1 MNSHSEIAWS
11 VVDPRPVLKY
21 ISSIDDYV
29 VFWNGTVMP
38 HSIALNLALAPAGI
52 YPTPA
57 MKAAMEDTYRRF
69 FYSGALGSR
78 QWEDVAVKGLAY
90 SVMQRALEPHIR
102 QLYERNKT
110 KEILGW
116 FDYERAVNHS

>member
-1 MNSHSEIAWS
+1 MNSHSEMAWS

-29 VFWNGTVMP
+29 VFWKGTVMP
-38 HSIALNLALAPAGI
+38 HSIALNLALEPAGI

-57 MKAAMEDTYRRF
+57 MKAAMADTYRRF

-78 QWEDVAVKGLAY
+78 QWEDVAVKGLVY
-90 SVMQRALEPHIR
+90 GRMRQALESHIR
-102 QLYERNKT
+102 QLHEQHET
-110 KEILGW
+110 QEILGW